1 MSKAGRQSI
10 SVCHICLSSI
20 SHKKW
25 SIKKR
30 SERPH
35 EIYWHCSLTNQELCT
50 VKDIWPSKIC
60 GWYLQSDQRSQ
71 LHPEFIIF
79 RQNLVTKEHT
89 GIKQYGTQKVTAP
102 THQIPLHVVNTGLYC
117 KEASVPYKYTIS
129 VNPHPT
135 VLLMKLWLHR
145 ITKN

>member
-1 MSKAGRQSI
+1 MAKRFSLN
-10 SVCHICLSSI
+10 VCHICLSSI

-25 SIKKR
+25 CTKKR

-35 EIYWHCSLTNQELCT
+35 EIYWHYSLTNPELCT
-50 VKDIWPSKIC
+50 VKDIWSSKIC
-60 GWYLQSDQRSQ
+60 GWYLQSDQRGQ
-71 LHPEFIIF
+71 LHPRVHNF
-79 RQNLVTKEHT
+79 RAKLGYERAYWHKTIWNTESHC
-89 GIKQYGTQKVTAP
+89 P
-102 THQIPLHVVNTGLYC
+102 THQVPLHVVNTGLYC
-117 KEASVPYKYTIS
+117 KEASVPYKDTIS